1 MFTKKTA
8 MGPIYTLIKNIEEW
22 PPEKIRREY
31 CENCHMRGEIQ
42 SILKGFVNRSIRRD
56 TAISMIREF
65 DEAMEEKLKLR
76 YRTNGC
82 AGYL

>member
-8 MGPIYTLIKNIEEW
+8 MGSAYTLIKNIQEW
-22 PPEKIRREY
+22 PPEKIKREY
-31 CENCHMRGEIQ
+31 GKSSNVRDEIKN
-42 SILKGFVNRSIRRD
+42 ILKGVANRSIPLD

-65 DEAMEEKLKLR
+65 DEAMEEKLELR

>member
-8 MGPIYTLIKNIEEW
+8 GPADTIIKNIEEW
-22 PPEKIRREY
+22 PPEKIMREY
-31 CENCHMRGEIQ
+31 GKSSNVRDYIKN
-42 SILKGFVNRSIRRD
+42 IAKGVANRSIPLD
-56 TAISMIREF
+56 TAISMIRESY
-65 DEAMEEKLKLR
+65 EAMEEKLELR